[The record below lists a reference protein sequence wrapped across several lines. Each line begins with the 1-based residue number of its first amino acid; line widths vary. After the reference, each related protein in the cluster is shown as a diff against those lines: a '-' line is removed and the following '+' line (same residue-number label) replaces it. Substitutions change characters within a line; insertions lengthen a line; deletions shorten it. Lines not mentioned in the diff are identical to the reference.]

1 MRRRVRTAT
10 LAAAITAAAVLLRA
24 APQSGQVFRGAIDLI
39 AVDVQ
44 VVDRRGVPVT
54 GLGPDKFEVTIDGRR
69 RRVVSADLIETRSA
83 SVPAPAA
90 RGGRPPEAPRAAP
103 AGAIAPP
110 ARVIIVAVDCGSF
123 DGPSARGVAAAARAF
138 IERLPPND
146 LVGLFAFPLGPKID
160 PTTDREVL
168 IRALNTVAGQRD
180 GAVEGEFHLRPS
192 ELIDLALWADRE
204 IGSGADIA
212 LKICGTPIASDE
224 VMQCRG
230 RLAATARGQTLAYE
244 GEAHASLS
252 MLTSLM
258 RQLAAVPG
266 RKTVVLASAGRL
278 ASDTPGAR
286 PNLDELALRL
296 GKSTAEANTAL
307 YTLFI
312 DQSWI
317 EQYRAETRRANATLT
332 HAARDSA
339 LLGRWLDVFSGTAGG
354 ALMRV
359 LAGNGDQAFD
369 RVLTELS
376 SYYLLG
382 VEPADSDRD
391 GRTHQIQ
398 VKVTQRDATVRGRS
412 WVVVPT
418 REAATAAAA
427 AAAATAIETTGPPV
441 TLTPAAGAVRP
452 HPLPEPGASVAA
464 AYERGDYAAVNA
476 VLARSTSLANLIRDF
491 RASDAPWPTAPRRTA
506 VFALELAFA
515 GLASGNGFARDEA
528 IKLLAEYSAAVR
540 LSLEA
545 DAFEC
550 SWNLTAMA
558 GLGGLWQPE
567 IAQVIASGAVLRCPQ
582 EPRLFLARAVAAEQ
596 RWKLGAARPPADQ
609 RAGQFA
615 DTPAARD
622 ALRLYETA
630 ITFPATSDEA
640 RVRAAWLAHRI
651 GAADRALAWIDG
663 VAAPSDD
670 PPVRYFASLVRGLIL
685 RARGRTDE
693 AATSFRSALTV
704 LPSAQSA
711 RVALMTLLIA
721 RGEPREAEQ
730 LADAVQAAPDT
741 SIDPW
746 WTYEQGEFRNFQ
758 ALLTRLREAG
768 R

>member
-10 LAAAITAAAVLLRA
+10 LAAAVTAAAVLLRA
-24 APQSGQVFRGAIDLI
+24 EPQTGQVFRGAVDLI

-44 VVDRRGVPVT
+44 VVDRRGLPVT
-54 GLGPDKFEVTIDGRR
+54 GLGPDQFEVTIDGRR

-90 RGGRPPEAPRAAP
+90 RGGRPPDPPRPAR

-168 IRALNTVAGQRD
+168 IRALNTVTGQRD

-204 IGSGADIA
+204 IGTGADIA
-212 LKICGTPIASDE
+212 LKICGTPLTDPD

-230 RLAATARGQTLAYE
+230 RLAATAKGQTLAGE

-252 MLTSLM
+252 MLGSLM

-266 RKTVVLASAGRL
+266 RKTVVLASAGRI
-278 ASDTPGAR
+278 ASDTVGAR
-286 PNLDELALRL
+286 PNLDDLALRL
-296 GKSTAEANTAL
+296 GKAAAEGNTAL

-317 EQYRAETRRANATLT
+317 EQYRAETRRPNVTQT
-332 HAARDSA
+332 YAARDSA
-339 LLGRWLDVFSGTAGG
+339 VLGRWLDVFSGTAGG

-376 SYYLLG
+376 GYYLLG
-382 VEPADSDRD
+382 VEPAESDRD

-398 VKVTQRDATVRGRS
+398 VKVTQRDATVRGRA

-418 REAATAAAA
+418 RAAATAAATAAAA
-427 AAAATAIETTGPPV
+427 APIDTPVPPV
-441 TLTPAAGAVRP
+441 VLAVAAGAVTP
-452 HPLPEPGASVAA
+452 HPLPEPGASIAA

-476 VLARSTSLANLIRDF
+476 ALARSASLANLIRDF
-491 RASDAPWPTAPRRTA
+491 RASDAPWPAAPRRTA
-506 VFALELAFA
+506 VFALELAFG

-540 LSLEA
+540 RSPEA

-550 SWNLTAMA
+550 SWYLTAMA
-558 GLGGLWQPE
+558 GLGGLWQPD
-567 IAQVIASGAVLRCPQ
+567 IAQIIASGAVLRCPQ
-582 EPRLFLARAVAAEQ
+582 EPRLFLARAVATEQ
-596 RWKLGAARPPADQ
+596 RWKLGAARASSDQ

-651 GAADRALAWIDG
+651 GAADRALAWIDA
-663 VAAPSDD
+663 VAAPSAD
-670 PPVRYFASLVRGLIL
+670 PPVRYFAGLVRGLIL
-685 RARGRTDE
+685 RARGRT
-693 AATSFRSALTV
+693 R
-704 LPSAQSA
+704 
-711 RVALMTLLIA
+711 
-721 RGEPREAEQ
+721 
-730 LADAVQAAPDT
+730 
-741 SIDPW
+741 
-746 WTYEQGEFRNFQ
+746 
-758 ALLTRLREAG
+758 
-768 R
+768 